1 MEAAPPSSPRE
12 DDAVVQRC
20 PLHPD
25 VRLEQRDCD
34 ACLFL
39 CRADLW
45 EAGDLML
52 AMCPERDVASLIL
65 WRGRMDARLNPVPFG
80 CFTQRGLLCFFTS
93 TFREPNEYPMP
104 SEAMSVFVDMLDAV
118 VDFFWSRWELQNDKT
133 KYPYCS
139 EHTPTALACS
149 SCVSTHPYYDGAQ

>member
-1 MEAAPPSSPRE
+1 
-12 DDAVVQRC
+12 
-20 PLHPD
+20 
-25 VRLEQRDCD
+25 
-34 ACLFL
+34 
-39 CRADLW
+39 
-45 EAGDLML
+45 ML

-65 WRGRMDARLNPVPFG
+65 WRGRMDASLNPVPFG

-104 SEAMSVFVDMLDAV
+104 SEAISVFVDMLDAV